1 MLNIRDLQCFVKVYE
16 LRSFSRAAEAL
27 DSVQS
32 QVSTRVARLEE
43 CMATPLFVR
52 LHRGVMPTT
61 KGEVLFQYAQRV
73 LLEVH
78 AMESAAK
85 TPVTPKC

>member
-1 MLNIRDLQCFVKVYE
+1 MLNIRDLHCFVKVYE

-27 DSVQS
+27 EIVQS

-52 LHRGVMPTT
+52 LHRGVVPTT

-73 LLEVH
+73 LLEVQ
-78 AMESAAK
+78 AMENAAK
-85 TPVTPKC
+85 TPVTP